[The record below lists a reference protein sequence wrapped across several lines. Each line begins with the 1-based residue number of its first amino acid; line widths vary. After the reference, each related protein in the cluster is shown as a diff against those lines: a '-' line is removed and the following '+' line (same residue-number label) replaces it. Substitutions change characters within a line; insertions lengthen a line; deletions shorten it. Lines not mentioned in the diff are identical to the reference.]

1 MPNAL
6 RPALRPAVLLTLVA
20 TSLGPFGSGQD
31 KPTEK
36 GLWFA
41 QGMSAVVEILAV
53 GGCDGAAA

>member
-31 KPTEK
+31 EPTDKPTGDEPQVA
-36 GLWFA
+36 GPCCS
-41 QGMSAVVEILAV
+41 GV
-53 GGCDGAAA
+53 GPFQL